1 MTSLCEEFIK
11 EKFQITN
18 IITQY
23 ENIHLVKWQNVNNT
37 IMFWHEVSNY
47 SNANEENPFKDRC
60 DLALSFLVLSF
71 SNAEVE
77 RIFSQ
82 LNIVKNKT
90 RNKLNLE
97 MVNLTIRYS
106 LRRNNKCCYNYSLDE
121 KTLNIIE
128 TNKAYVQK
136 YENFYLF
143 NVLNNF
149 E

>member
-1 MTSLCEEFIK
+1 
-11 EKFQITN
+11 
-18 IITQY
+18 
-23 ENIHLVKWQNVNNT
+23 
-37 IMFWHEVSNY
+37 MFWHEVSNY
-47 SNANEENPFKDRC
+47 KNANGENPFKDLC
-60 DLALSFLVLSF
+60 DLALSFLVLPF

-97 MVNLTIRYS
+97 MVNSILTIRYG

-121 KTLNIIE
+121 KTLNIIG

-136 YENFYLF
+136 HENFDLF
-143 NVLNNF
+143 NVLNHF